1 MENEQN
7 KKEPI
12 LSVKNLRVSFKT
24 DEGLVHAVR
33 GVSFDLY
40 KEETLCIV
48 GESGSGK
55 SVTSKTI
62 MGILSANAVIE
73 EGSVM
78 YEGEDLTKVDESEF
92 HRIRG
97 HKIGMVFQDPLS
109 SLNPIMKV
117 GKQIT
122 EAMLVNSNRLKT
134 LRDHLIS
141 KEEAAYKNAEAKKK
155 SEFAKADREV
165 ELSDEKY
172 DKEIYAYQRK
182 AKELSYDLSLKEA
195 ALRPLLKEKAAFE
208 HAAINHEVQLS
219 DEKFDKEISVY
230 QRKEKELSDNLSL
243 KKSALR
249 SLPKEKAAEREKAT
263 HERDEA
269 AKALSAYSKTAK
281 KEIAKLKKEKAKEH
295 KRIVALYAPSEKKTA
310 SKKTAQTE
318 KPKVTII
325 LPADLAAKV
334 EKATKERDEAV
345 KAFSSFNEKAGKE
358 VAQLKQEKEKEHR
371 RLTSLGKDRK
381 KKAVEEYKATAPA
394 LKKALDAKKK
404 EADVEIQKY
413 KAEKKKEYEAKV
425 AELSQGKISEEEY
438 ASKVA
443 SENVNYQNAL
453 EELTKKQSEEALQ
466 LEQDFNSQ
474 TDQLQKN
481 RASAKDLS
489 DAKKSYLD
497 DLEASEKKMAK
508 EKEKLQK
515 DHEEKLAEY
524 KEAHTHEKALA
535 KAKEEYKANFKIT
548 HAEAKAAA
556 LKVMKEVGIP
566 QPEVRFNQ
574 YPFEFSGGMRQRIVI
589 AIALTANPEIL
600 ICDEPTT
607 ALDVTIQAQIL
618 ELINRLKKERH
629 MSIIFISHDLGVV
642 ANMADRVAVM
652 YAGKIVEVGTAAEIF
667 YDPRHPYTWALLSSI
682 PDIDSHE
689 KLEAIPGTPPY
700 LLNPPKGDAFA
711 ARNKYA
717 LAIDFEEEPPFFKVS
732 ETHYAATWLLDKR
745 APKTVMPKIVSQRIK
760 SSLERAGVKHD

>member
-134 LRDHLIS
+134 LRDRLIS

-182 AKELSYDLSLKEA
+182 EKELSYDLSVKGS
-195 ALRPLLKEKAAFE
+195 ALLTLLKEKASFE
-208 HAAINHEVQLS
+208 
-219 DEKFDKEISVY
+219 
-230 QRKEKELSDNLSL
+230 R
-243 KKSALR
+243 SAMLADPSAPV
-249 SLPKEKAAEREKAT
+249 SLPQDLSTKIEKAT
-263 HERDEA
+263 SERDEA
-269 AKALSAYSKTAK
+269 AETLASYS
-281 KEIAKLKKEKAKEH
+281 EE
-295 KRIVALYAPSEKKTA
+295 
-310 SKKTAQTE
+310 
-318 KPKVTII
+318 
-325 LPADLAAKV
+325 AKV
-334 EKATKERDEAV
+334 ETK
-345 KAFSSFNEKAGKE
+345 K
-358 VAQLKQEKEKEHR
+358 LKQEKASEHK
-371 RLTSLGKDRK
+371 RLAALGKERK
-381 KKAVEEYKATAPA
+381 KKAIEEYKSAAPA

-413 KAEKKKEYEAKV
+413 KDEKKKEYEAKV
-425 AELSQGKISEEEY
+425 AELSKGKISEEEY
-438 ASKVA
+438 SSKVA
-443 SENVNYQNAL
+443 SENEAYQNAL
-453 EELTKKQSEEALQ
+453 EKLHKKQSEEALA
-466 LEQDFNSQ
+466 LEQDYNSQ

-497 DLEASEKKMAK
+497 DLEASEKKAEK
-508 EKEKLQK
+508 EREKLQK
-515 DHEEKLAEY
+515 NHEEKLAEY